1 MPTGANQ
8 AAVLELAIA
17 LRHEN
22 GGAALALFQGSD
34 ITDQVIDAQCKAPF
48 IELRDGDHFF
58 SVCHE
63 AEPQIAS
70 GAERRMTRKRPPMI
84 LD

>member
-1 MPTGANQ
+1 
-8 AAVLELAIA
+8 
-17 LRHEN
+17 
-22 GGAALALFQGSD
+22 
-34 ITDQVIDAQCKAPF
+34 VIDAQCKAPF